1 MNSSHYSP
9 SEDNVS
15 QNANYQGINPN
26 LDMDNQKATTYPA
39 IDNLQNATVND
50 NFIFLSTT
58 DRQHKCYESGALAT
72 KEDYTNM
79 SGYFTNEA
87 TALNRVN
94 PDGTF
99 DAYGFHRDVCVRPS
113 IYATESHELM
123 DKRHLDC
130 FYVDR
135 ERIEQIYGTR
145 DFNAAIG
152 KCNANNQY
160 GSDGGDQGYNAAL
173 TELYNNGCL
182 KYAGTYDADPA
193 STIKCRN
200 EYEAMSMAAEK
211 KCDAIISKKTAE
223 EVQKIGYAL
232 DERCHQ
238 KTAFNSVT
246 IENLQE
252 KYKDYQPI
260 YNQKL
265 ANSTTNEDRLINRSM
280 NCEPEQKNL
289 ADGTALTNRLPER
302 QAEGRSIILSKIPQ
316 IPNPKQEGNP
326 MSVGAKKEDIQTI
339 ASPQVS
345 EQSPAGLQDY
355 SQTIPVENSTV
366 FRNLSGYR
374 DTNMNPENEAVSA
387 ATKAAGGM
395 HNG

>member
-1 MNSSHYSP
+1 MNNSHYSP
-9 SEDNVS
+9 SEDNVAL
-15 QNANYQGINPN
+15 NANYQGINPN
-26 LDMDNQKATTYPA
+26 LDIDNQKATTYPV

-58 DRQHKCYESGALAT
+58 DRQHKCYESGAFAT

-99 DAYGFHRDVCVRPS
+99 DAYGFHRDVCVQPT

-135 ERIEQIYGTR
+135 DRMEQIYGTR

-200 EYEAMSMAAEK
+200 EYEGMSIAAEK
-211 KCDAIISKKTAE
+211 KCDAIISGKTPE
-223 EVQKIGYAL
+223 EVQKIGYPL

-238 KTAFNSVT
+238 KTAFNSEP
-246 IENLQE
+246 IDNFQE
-252 KYKDYQPI
+252 KYKNHQTT

-265 ANSTTNEDRLINRSM
+265 ADSTTNEDRLINRSM
-280 NCEPEQKNL
+280 NNTPEQKS
-289 ADGTALTNRLPER
+289 LTEGSAVTNKLPEK
-302 QAEGRSIILSKIPQ
+302 QAEGGPITLSEIPQ
-316 IPNPKQEGNP
+316 TPSPKQNQESK
-326 MSVGAKKEDIQTI
+326 SVGARHEDLDN
-339 ASPQVS
+339 V
-345 EQSPAGLQDY
+345 QSPKTVNQPSVGPQNP
-355 SQTIPVENSTV
+355 SQTTPVEDSTL
-366 FRNLSGYR
+366 FKNLSG
-374 DTNMNPENEAVSA
+374 NKESGINPENEAVSA
-387 ATKAAGGM
+387 ATKATGGI